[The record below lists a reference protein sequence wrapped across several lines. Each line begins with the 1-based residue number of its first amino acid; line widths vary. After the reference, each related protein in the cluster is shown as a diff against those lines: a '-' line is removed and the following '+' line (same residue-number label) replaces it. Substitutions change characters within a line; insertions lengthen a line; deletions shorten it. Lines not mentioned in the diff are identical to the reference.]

1 LRAILPK
8 PAQSINSEGWLRHS
22 GNGFT
27 QDIQGATGKLFVDQI
42 DGTNIIEAIQKQLYD
57 SFLTL
62 DQMLKEEKNIMHPF
76 FFNPLFYRSFSNLEF
91 GGRHY
96 QMNWQMNWA
105 ATGLVNALNRV

>member
-1 LRAILPK
+1 
-8 PAQSINSEGWLRHS
+8 
-22 GNGFT
+22 
-27 QDIQGATGKLFVDQI
+27 
-42 DGTNIIEAIQKQLYD
+42 
-57 SFLTL
+57 
-62 DQMLKEEKNIMHPF
+62 MLKEEKNIMHPF